1 MTDITPDT
9 FLCLY
14 IKQTS
19 TKKIF
24 LIQGKM
30 KEKEIFFLRG
40 TGTMEPL
47 ILFILWVWVISR
59 NASYRHKKVF
69 FMFIQIKNRLH

>member
-1 MTDITPDT
+1 
-9 FLCLY
+9 
-14 IKQTS
+14 
-19 TKKIF
+19 
-24 LIQGKM
+24 M
-30 KEKEIFFLRG
+30 KEKEICFLRG

-59 NASYRHKKVF
+59 NASYRHKKIF

>member
-19 TKKIF
+19 TKKIY

-47 ILFILWVWVISR
+47 IFIHTMGLG
-59 NASYRHKKVF
+59 Y
-69 FMFIQIKNRLH
+69 L